1 MSIAELEDSDLSG
14 SLPSS
19 FAGTT
24 TVGSIINLT
33 PHGTVFNSCVTIEVP
48 YTYTNSY
55 LAGTLLKAADTDS
68 DFELVSD
75 ATYVDNDD
83 GTGTAA
89 ACLSSFSTL
98 QVVES
103 LNPSLLHCPQGLPS
117 ITSSSSSSSFPPPL
131 PLHLHLLT
139 STSRPSPPPL
149 MCFQF
154 RKRDEVCGPPC
165 RFACLPAYQRR

>member
-1 MSIAELEDSDLSG
+1 MAIEFPAGALSEDTDVSIAELEDSDLSG

-75 ATYVDNDD
+75 ATYVDNAD
-83 GTGTAA
+83 GTGTAT

-103 LNPSLLHCPQGLPS
+103 LNPSPPP
-117 ITSSSSSSSFPPPL
+117 FPPP
-131 PLHLHLLT
+131 P
-139 STSRPSPPPL
+139 PSP
-149 MCFQF
+149 
-154 RKRDEVCGPPC
+154 
-165 RFACLPAYQRR
+165 